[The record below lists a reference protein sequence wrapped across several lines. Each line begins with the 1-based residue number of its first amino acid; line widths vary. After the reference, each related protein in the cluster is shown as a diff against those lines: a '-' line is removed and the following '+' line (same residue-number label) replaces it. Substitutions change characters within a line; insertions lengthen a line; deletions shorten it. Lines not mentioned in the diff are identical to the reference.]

1 MKTGRGFSLIEVIAL
16 IVILSIAAVALLSA
30 LGRSLPRGATAAQIT
45 QATQLAQER
54 MDYILGQKAVQGF
67 SGNLETGC
75 PAAICTAPSGFTV
88 TSTGATAAVACP
100 AAIDP
105 STSTCRQITV
115 TVTGPGGIQLAQLVS
130 LITNH

>member
-67 SGNLETGC
+67 RETWK
-75 PAAICTAPSGFTV
+75 PDAP
-88 TSTGATAAVACP
+88 P
-100 AAIDP
+100 P
-105 STSTCRQITV
+105 SARHRRDSR
-115 TVTGPGGIQLAQLVS
+115 
-130 LITNH
+130 